1 MSLVSVQI
9 DWYDDF
15 YFPFLHKWAARVR
28 AVSKDKIVFV
38 EAIPNEVSSFSIVL
52 RCTPLKCPLVLS
64 EVLDVRETAAKH
76 GLRSSLVCMIG
87 NLNNPDGS

>member
-38 EAIPNEVSSFSIVL
+38 EAIPNEVSSFSIV
-52 RCTPLKCPLVLS
+52 
-64 EVLDVRETAAKH
+64 
-76 GLRSSLVCMIG
+76 
-87 NLNNPDGS
+87 